1 MLSLQIDLQSLEDA
15 WVGHTSQKY
24 SFGKLYFGKFNLEIE
39 IWMLL
44 VIALRKY
51 MTSRGLLTVQRH
63 RHSWNLKDY
72 GQPTKYRAAGVGARG
87 AYASKN
93 FTFVTVHLHLGIVE
107 PLRPLM
113 EKQNFYWNIKMTM
126 PLLGRWQHGHSHKDG
141 GWGLAWD
148 LISLPTDLWT
158 SWLALC
164 FPLKSSYLFN
174 VT

>member
-24 SFGKLYFGKFNLEIE
+24 SFGKLYFGKFNSEIE

-93 FTFVTVHLHLGIVE
+93 FTFVTLHLHLGIVE

-113 EKQNFYWNIKMTM
+113 EKQIPK
-126 PLLGRWQHGHSHKDG
+126 LLLKYQDDDASPRSLATRTFTQRWWLRS
-141 GWGLAWD
+141 
-148 LISLPTDLWT
+148 SLG
-158 SWLALC
+158 SY
-164 FPLKSSYLFN
+164 FPPDWFVN
-174 VT
+174 